1 MPAAVGSGTL
11 IYAKDLALLASF
23 YRVLLSM
30 SEVHAS
36 DELVV
41 LRSHDGRSHDGRS
54 HDGRSPQCELI
65 VHRIP
70 AHIAETIVVASPP
83 VLREDTAIKPFFSV
97 ASFVEAAAHATSMG
111 GGVFGPQYEGP
122 GFRITNAYD
131 PEGNIIQLREPID
144 GDRIAP

>member
-54 HDGRSPQCELI
+54 PQAELI

-70 AHIAETIVVASPP
+70 AHIAETIVIASPP
-83 VLREDTAIKPFFSV
+83 VLREDTAIKPFFTV
-97 ASFVEAAAHATSMG
+97 ASFAEAAAHATSMG
-111 GGVFGPQYEGP
+111 GGLFGPQYEGP

-131 PEGNIIQLREPID
+131 PEGNIMQLREPID
-144 GDRIAP
+144 DDRIAR

>member
-41 LRSHDGRSHDGRS
+41 LRSHDGRS
-54 HDGRSPQCELI
+54 PQCELI

-70 AHIAETIVVASPP
+70 EHIAETIVVASPP
-83 VLREDTAIKPFFSV
+83 VLREDTAIKPFFAV
-97 ASFVEAAAHATSMG
+97 ASFAEAAAHATSMG

>member
-1 MPAAVGSGTL
+1 
-11 IYAKDLALLASF
+11 
-23 YRVLLSM
+23 M

-54 HDGRSPQCELI
+54 PQAELI

-70 AHIAETIVVASPP
+70 AHIAETIVIASPP
-83 VLREDTAIKPFFSV
+83 VLREDTAIKPFFTV
-97 ASFVEAAAHATSMG
+97 ASFAEAAAHATSMG
-111 GGVFGPQYEGP
+111 GGLFGPQYEGP

-131 PEGNIIQLREPID
+131 PEGNIMQLREPID
-144 GDRIAP
+144 DDRIAR

>member
-54 HDGRSPQCELI
+54 PQCELI

-70 AHIAETIVVASPP
+70 EHIAETIVIAAPP

-97 ASFVEAAAHATSMG
+97 ASFAQAQAHATSMG
-111 GGVFGPQYEGP
+111 GGLFGPQYQGP

>member
-11 IYAKDLALLASF
+11 IYAKDLALVASF

-41 LRSHDGRSHDGRS
+41 LRS
-54 HDGRSPQCELI
+54 PNCELI

-70 AHIAETIVVASPP
+70 VHIAETIVVASPP
-83 VLREDTAIKPFFSV
+83 VLREDTAIKPYFAV
-97 ASFVEAAAHATSMG
+97 ASFAEAAAHATSMG
-111 GGVFGPQYEGP
+111 GALFGPQYEGP

-131 PEGNIIQLREPID
+131 PEGNIMQLREPID
-144 GDRIAP
+144 GDRKGA

>member
-41 LRSHDGRSHDGRS
+41 LRSYDGRS

-97 ASFVEAAAHATSMG
+97 ASFVEAAAHATRLG
-111 GGVFGPQYEGP
+111 GGLFGPQYEGP

-131 PEGNIIQLREPID
+131 PEGNIMQLREPID
-144 GDRIAP
+144 GDRVAR

>member
-1 MPAAVGSGTL
+1 MPSAVGSGTL

-41 LRSHDGRSHDGRS
+41 LRSHDGRS
-54 HDGRSPQCELI
+54 PQSELI

-70 AHIAETIVVASPP
+70 EHIAETIVVASPP
-83 VLREDTAIKPFFSV
+83 VLREDTAIKPFFAV
-97 ASFVEAAAHATSMG
+97 ASFAEAAAHATSMG
-111 GGVFGPQYEGP
+111 GGLFGPQYQGP

>member
-41 LRSHDGRSHDGRS
+41 LRSHE
-54 HDGRSPQCELI
+54 GRSPQAELI

-70 AHIAETIVVASPP
+70 AHIAETIVIASPP
-83 VLREDTAIKPFFSV
+83 VLREDTAIKPFFTV
-97 ASFVEAAAHATSMG
+97 ASFAEAAAHATSMG
-111 GGVFGPQYEGP
+111 GGLFGPQYEGP

-131 PEGNIIQLREPID
+131 PEGNIMQLREPID
-144 GDRIAP
+144 DDRIAR

>member
-1 MPAAVGSGTL
+1 MPSALGSGTL
-11 IYAKDLALLASF
+11 IYAKDLTLLASF

-41 LRSHDGRSHDGRS
+41 LRSYDGRS

-131 PEGNIIQLREPID
+131 PEGNIMQLREPID
-144 GDRIAP
+144 GDRVAR

>member
-41 LRSHDGRSHDGRS
+41 LRSYDGRS

-131 PEGNIIQLREPID
+131 PEGNIMQLREPID
-144 GDRIAP
+144 GDRVAR

>member
-41 LRSHDGRSHDGRS
+41 LRSYDGRSYDGRS
-54 HDGRSPQCELI
+54 LQCELI

-131 PEGNIIQLREPID
+131 PEGNIMQLREPID

>member
-41 LRSHDGRSHDGRS
+41 LRSYDGRS
-54 HDGRSPQCELI
+54 HDGRSPQSELI

-70 AHIAETIVVASPP
+70 EHIAETIVVDSPP
-83 VLREDTAIKPFFSV
+83 VLREDTAIKPFFTV
-97 ASFVEAAAHATSMG
+97 ASFAEAAAHATSMG

>member
-41 LRSHDGRSHDGRS
+41 LRSYDGRSYDGRS
-54 HDGRSPQCELI
+54 LQCELI